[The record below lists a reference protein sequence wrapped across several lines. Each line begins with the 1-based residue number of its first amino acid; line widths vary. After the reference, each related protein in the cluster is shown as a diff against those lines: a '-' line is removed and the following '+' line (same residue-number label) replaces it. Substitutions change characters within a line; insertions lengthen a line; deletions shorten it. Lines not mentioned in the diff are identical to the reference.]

1 MVPGVARQRGRRSYH
16 PQGIPTNHGEDQ
28 RNGDYSST
36 LRPNVKSRP
45 IITIATFNNIKCGE
59 LLTNPD
65 APFKSYGPK
74 RED

>member
-36 LRPNVKSRP
+36 LWPNVKSRP
-45 IITIATFNNIKCGE
+45 IITIATFNILKCGE
-59 LLTNPD
+59 LSTNPD